1 MNEKWPQFHSL
12 YLEMLYFYIFKPSPA
27 VLFSMVFTYKV
38 DSNCDIML
46 IVLVLKG
53 SCKIQIFFSFQ
64 TALQCCL
71 YTTKWP
77 AILVIT
83 EILSVKALTTT
94 NWIHTTLKIKV
105 TKGYGMIR
113 NFSKQLAC
121 FLKYTL
127 GRYNK

>member
-12 YLEMLYFYIFKPSPA
+12 CYTFISSNQAQQCYSAWYLLTRYI
-27 VLFSMVFTYKV
+27 

-53 SCKIQIFFSFQ
+53 SCKIQIFFFSFQ